1 MAQTSKELIDAMME
15 AEAKLRAEGDAAL
28 SASADSTKTEAEANG
43 TKEAQGAQSD
53 YDAYRNPTDVRAAAA
68 ARLGLNGTL
77 SETAAN
83 AGYNA
88 YRSRLAAAAQAADA
102 SRQKT
107 ELQTKSLLAQSAA
120 NAKTAQAAANQL
132 KNSDYWQN
140 AQWDYKLK
148 SEQDNSNT
156 GTVYSSS
163 AKSEDHRLLNKLKA
177 DVDKLVESKYPTGLP
192 AEVINKYVEEASE
205 SGLTDSEKDE
215 YIKYLNR
222 SSFVDVGK
230 TTPL

>member
-15 AEAKLRAEGDAAL
+15 AEAKLRVEGDAAL
-28 SASADSTKTEAEANG
+28 SASADSTKAEANG

-53 YDAYRNPTDVRAAAA
+53 YDAYRNPTDVRAAAT

-107 ELQTKSLLAQSAA
+107 ELQIKSLLAQSAA
-120 NAKTAQAAANQL
+120 NAKTAQALVNQL

-140 AQWDYKLK
+140 AQWDYQVK
-148 SEQDNSNT
+148 SNE
-156 GTVYSSS
+156 
-163 AKSEDHRLLNKLKA
+163 
-177 DVDKLVESKYPTGLP
+177 
-192 AEVINKYVEEASE
+192 
-205 SGLTDSEKDE
+205 
-215 YIKYLNR
+215 
-222 SSFVDVGK
+222 
-230 TTPL
+230 

>member
-88 YRSRLAAAAQAADA
+88 D
-102 SRQKT
+102 
-107 ELQTKSLLAQSAA
+107 LL
-120 NAKTAQAAANQL
+120 
-132 KNSDYWQN
+132 
-140 AQWDYKLK
+140 
-148 SEQDNSNT
+148 
-156 GTVYSSS
+156 
-163 AKSEDHRLLNKLKA
+163 
-177 DVDKLVESKYPTGLP
+177 
-192 AEVINKYVEEASE
+192 
-205 SGLTDSEKDE
+205 
-215 YIKYLNR
+215 
-222 SSFVDVGK
+222 
-230 TTPL
+230 